1 MRVPEGAGTLQEFMA
16 ASGRSDTNPY
26 GDSGL
31 FGGGV
36 NFTNS
41 MTPKQIAD
49 VNQLAYNQ
57 YLGLVSGRGTQR
69 GGQGEFV
76 PGYAPALKIGSNT
89 PSGRVV
95 AAPTQPKQGGIADF
109 FNLSPTLGIL
119 RSLFGRG
126 NIPRTLDD
134 GGVDY
139 STEGIETL
147 DAAPVLKPGEAAAP
161 APSFTLA
168 SAQNQDNNSL
178 FNLGGFIENLPKTGV
193 GRFVDQVQERFKVG
207 PGSFGLDFNPEK
219 RQVGLNYKIQIAQQD
234 PQAFA
239 RDQALANQN
248 RTQLEYPEGVE
259 RRSLYEGLASPGTGL
274 RLEDLV
280 GPNKVAD
287 LSDLSDSASFGNPYA
302 GTTGA
307 FVPKRIEIAPDGK
320 LIEVPVGF
328 DKGGEVVNFSAVDF
342 SQEGEG
348 IEGLFSQEELDRQER
363 IASAERQP
371 DGSLLA
377 PDGTPI
383 DNLRFATPEE
393 VDIGAYNHQQ
403 HLESMLSYHQK
414 ERDKPRPFQ
423 YMAEQ
428 IRQKIYHQEKVDDLQ
443 KRLEQFQG
451 MRGAAVANYRDYIKA
466 GGLPLMVNTET
477 TPYFASFPETLLNFR
492 ATNP

>member
-1 MRVPEGAGTLQEFMA
+1 MATFRTDPRTGEAKISSDNIVRSDGYTDRERAEISITPEDPRRQNQMRVPEGAGTLQEFMA

-31 FGGGV
+31 FGGGA

-41 MTPKQIAD
+41 MTPRQIDD
-49 VNQLAYNQ
+49 VNRLAYNQ

-69 GGQGEFV
+69 GGIGDFI

-119 RSLFGRG
+119 RSFFGRG

-134 GGVDY
+134 SGVDY

-161 APSFTLA
+161 APSPTLA
-168 SAQNQDNNSL
+168 NARDKGDL
-178 FNLGGFIENLPKTGV
+178 
-193 GRFVDQVQERFKVG
+193 
-207 PGSFGLDFNPEK
+207 FGLGPFV
-219 RQVGLNYKIQIAQQD
+219 QVAQQD

-239 RDQALANQN
+239 RDQALADQD

-259 RRSLYEGLASPGTGL
+259 RRSLYEGLAAPGTGL

-287 LSDLSDSASFGNPYA
+287 LSDLSDSANFGNPYA

-307 FVPKRIEIAPDGK
+307 FVPKRIEITPDGK
-320 LIEVPVGF
+320 LIEIPVGF
-328 DKGGEVVNFSAVDF
+328 
-342 SQEGEG
+342 
-348 IEGLFSQEELDRQER
+348 
-363 IASAERQP
+363 
-371 DGSLLA
+371 
-377 PDGTPI
+377 
-383 DNLRFATPEE
+383 
-393 VDIGAYNHQQ
+393 
-403 HLESMLSYHQK
+403 
-414 ERDKPRPFQ
+414 
-423 YMAEQ
+423 
-428 IRQKIYHQEKVDDLQ
+428 
-443 KRLEQFQG
+443 
-451 MRGAAVANYRDYIKA
+451 
-466 GGLPLMVNTET
+466 
-477 TPYFASFPETLLNFR
+477 
-492 ATNP
+492 